1 MAESDA
7 PFDRWHKKHPKPGD
21 VPCKCGTKKNPLY
34 PSADHGRG
42 QRWQARYTDP
52 SGKPRRPAFDTWQE
66 ARDHLDEVRVKL
78 RDNSWVDPE
87 PGRKTVEFYANE
99 MIERRRKKKKNKNT
113 IDNYASHV
121 RRHIIP
127 FAGKRPAG
135 TLTRRDSM
143 DFVDYIME
151 KPEINS
157 AYTVAQI
164 FKTWRILVNY
174 MIDADVL
181 LPANVVARI
190 ELPEIEDEDEVALS
204 PEQVVSLADAM
215 REIEPRLEITVWL
228 AACAGLR
235 KGEVFGLKRSAVD
248 WEAGLLYIR
257 EQRQHGRAAKLKTKA
272 SYATLPV
279 DRFLIDRLTEHTAK
293 FPQVAPVSREGE
305 RQRRARGYVAPPDEG
320 LIVTNRYGRPLQ
332 RSFNEKWRAAVKL
345 AGLPEGTRFHAL
357 KHFYTSQLGAS
368 GQFDPKTVQALCRHA
383 KFTETWDTYAHPPV
397 AVQGVSVTTF
407 GGLFVSAEGDR
418 SQEARSSGGADPGLT
433 PAAPPVQDSEAA

>member
-7 PFDRWHKKHPKPGD
+7 PFDRWHKKYPKPGD

-42 QRWQARYTDP
+42 QQWQARYTDP

-78 RDNSWVDPE
+78 RSNSWVDPE
-87 PGRKTVEFYANE
+87 PGRKLVEFYANE
-99 MIERRRKKKKNKNT
+99 MIERRRKKKKNRNT
-113 IDNYASHV
+113 VDNYASHV
-121 RRHIIP
+121 RCHIIP
-127 FAGKRPAG
+127 FAGKRPSG

-143 DFVDYIME
+143 MFVDYLME
-151 KPEINS
+151 KPGINS
-157 AYTVAQI
+157 AFTVGQI

-174 MIDADVL
+174 MIDADVP
-181 LPANVVARI
+181 LPANIVARI
-190 ELPEIEDEDEVALS
+190 ELPEIDDKEEIALS
-204 PEQVVSLADAM
+204 PEQVVSLATAM
-215 REIEPRLEITVWL
+215 REVEPRLEVTVWL

-235 KGEVFGLKRSAVD
+235 LGEVLGLKRSAVN

-257 EQRQHGRAAKLKTKA
+257 EQRQRGKAAKLKTKA

-279 DRFLIDRLTEHTAK
+279 DRFLIERLTEHIAT

-305 RQRRARGYVAPPDEG
+305 RQRRARGYVPPPDED

-332 RSFNEKWRAAVKL
+332 RTFNEKWRAAVEL

-357 KHFYTSQLGAS
+357 KHFYTSRLGAS
-368 GQFDPKTVQALCRHA
+368 GEFDPKTVQALCRHA

-397 AVQGVSVTTF
+397 AVHGVTVTTF
-407 GGLFVSAEGDR
+407 GGLFVPAETVQPGDTR
-418 SQEARSSGGADPGLT
+418 FSSADPGLT
-433 PAAPPVQDSEAA
+433 PTAPPVQDSDAA